1 MHPMRPFT
9 RSSSRTTRARV
20 SDSGE
25 QSRSTARLA
34 ALCGWL
40 TLVGCQGDGATST
53 DDGTTQAT
61 GADASSGSD
70 DGTTAAPDQTGT
82 AGPDLPGTSG
92 DPTAPDPS
100 AGTDSTGSTG
110 GGESTTGGLT
120 VDPSAGDETTSST
133 TGDDS
138 ASTTGDV
145 VGSTG
150 DDDTG
155 STGDESTGSTG
166 DDGTTGSCESA
177 DRAVKLKRLIDPLDG
192 SVIAPAIVIVH
203 EDRVIAVETDEAKIP
218 CGAEV
223 IDWSAY
229 TGVPGLVD
237 VHTHFVY
244 QTDDE
249 PGTFPWTRSWWIFK
263 NKPALLEVLAREAA
277 EKVVK
282 LGVTTAIDKG
292 AGPGDKIVA
301 KLRDQIASGEL
312 VGPRIYTAGYG
323 ISGPVPSTET
333 MKGWIKQNVA
343 DGADLIKVWADSCS
357 DDTLECKPNFTFE
370 QLKAAVDQAHELG
383 RPIAIHA
390 YHADTA
396 KLAIMAGPDSMEH
409 PEGLD
414 AVDFMDMIAMGI
426 TYVPTID
433 HNRYYKENLAYFGYD
448 PAMGPKFA
456 AYIAENLET
465 ANQAHLAGVQIAMGS
480 DAVFSGFG
488 ENKRELEWFIEAG
501 MTPLEA
507 LRAATVKGAASIG
520 VEDEVGRVAVGYFA
534 DIVAVDGDPLSDIT
548 VLLDEV
554 HGVMKSG
561 EPILP

>member
-1 MHPMRPFT
+1 MHPMRPDT
-9 RSSSRTTRARV
+9 RSSSRTTRACEP
-20 SDSGE
+20 G
-25 QSRSTARLA
+25 TTTRLA

-40 TLVGCQGDGATST
+40 TLVGCQGDGATTT
-53 DDGTTQAT
+53 DDGATQGT

-70 DGTTAAPDQTGT
+70 DGSTAAPDQTGSS
-82 AGPDLPGTSG
+82 GPGVPGTG
-92 DPTAPDPS
+92 GVDPTVPDPS
-100 AGTDSTGSTG
+100 AGSDTGSSG
-110 GGESTTGGLT
+110 AGDSSTGGLT

-133 TGDDS
+133 TGDAS

-145 VGSTG
+145 A
-150 DDDTG
+150 DT
-155 STGDESTGSTG
+155 TG
-166 DDGTTGSCESA
+166 DDGTTSTGGDESTSSTGDDSTTGSCETE

-203 EDRVIAVETDEAKIP
+203 GDRVVAVETDAAKIP

-263 NKPALLEVLAREAA
+263 NKPALLEVLARKAA

-301 KLRDQIASGEL
+301 KLRDEIASGAI

-323 ISGPVPSTET
+323 ISGPVPSIET
-333 MKGWIKQNVA
+333 MQGWIKQNVA

-357 DDTLECKPNFTFE
+357 DDTLECVPNFTFE
-370 QLKAAVDQAHELG
+370 QLKAAVDQAHQLG

-465 ANQAHLAGVQIAMGS
+465 ANQAHLAGVDIAMGS

-488 ENKRELEWFIEAG
+488 ENKRELSWFIEAG

-507 LRAATVKGAASIG
+507 LRAATVRGAASIG
-520 VEDEVGRVAVGYFA
+520 VDDEVGRVAVGYFA
-534 DIVAVDGDPLSDIT
+534 DIVAVEGDPLADVD
-548 VLLDEV
+548 VLIDGV

-561 EPILP
+561 SLIVP